1 MRRGAQL
8 WRRHRLAIL
17 GFGLALALVVV
28 FAVRLTV
35 AAFYWSD
42 PAHRRIPPEGWMTMG
57 YLARSWQLD
66 PAELAAHLGLEP
78 GSARGLTLAELA
90 RARAIPE
97 DRLLADLA
105 AALPDLVKAP

>member
-17 GFGLALALVVV
+17 GFGLALVLVLV

-42 PAHRRIPPEGWMTMG
+42 PAHRRATPEGWMTMG

-66 PAELAAHLGLEP
+66 PAALAAHLGLDP
-78 GSARGLTLAELA
+78 GTARGVTLAQLA

-105 AALPDLVKAP
+105 AALPDLGKAP